1 MEESSLKPNLK
12 QLVKDCQF
20 LFTNLSEKNRS
31 LSEDWNRVMDRL
43 ENQPE
48 TASQSDD
55 AASHLSVGDIAGSFS
70 ALFRH
75 FSQLFETLVG
85 SLQEN
90 EILKKEC
97 HSLQSELARF
107 TEQVI
112 LLDQAQANLKEQ
124 LGAKEAEAARLRS
137 QQAQMDLERTSA
149 LAQIMS
155 HEGQLAEFQ
164 ERFRRL
170 EEDQAYQ
177 AQQEAYHIETIS
189 RLETQAKELQQALSQ
204 AEADKSR
211 AEASLLATEQ
221 AHQQSRQ
228 HHREL
233 ESRIAMLEKALQG
246 LPATGGH
253 EPKAERVVPESR
265 VEKSFESSPEPS
277 LPHEPQEA
285 METPISDFPDLKDI
299 STELSSDAFP
309 FQDTLS
315 EADLL
320 QFQTGSG
327 QIDSLVLRE
336 EELRMD
342 GIENKPIAPEPEAV
356 KTLPFPDDPPSAPDT
371 VESRVEEAPHLP
383 APQPEEFDSRPV
395 EISDGPTP
403 SIMPPDPPEQLAER
417 REEESPADILDRA
430 FEQDSQDLLEP
441 LSTPRDEKLG
451 LEDLSKPSL
460 PASGILSEPFELPG
474 ESETESPPRS
484 EAEAQRPSGLE
495 SASDVLSRM
504 FSKLDSGPEDD
515 LDLDEIL
522 ESLSKPSKPI
532 EAAPSAPA
540 PTPSAGLAD
549 PSPAT
554 PSGSAMPFPYPEI
567 TGEKLD
573 YFHGKRVL
581 LVGGDERFLSDYQ
594 HLFGMAKA
602 GLTYFPSLLQ
612 LEKKGL
618 KICLSE
624 ADAVVVFGRAV
635 NEPGI
640 LRLRQSAEEINCPVV
655 EHLSSGLISLY
666 HYLQKVQ

>member
-1 MEESSLKPNLK
+1 
-12 QLVKDCQF
+12 
-20 LFTNLSEKNRS
+20 
-31 LSEDWNRVMDRL
+31 
-43 ENQPE
+43 
-48 TASQSDD
+48 
-55 AASHLSVGDIAGSFS
+55 
-70 ALFRH
+70 
-75 FSQLFETLVG
+75 
-85 SLQEN
+85 
-90 EILKKEC
+90 
-97 HSLQSELARF
+97 
-107 TEQVI
+107 
-112 LLDQAQANLKEQ
+112 
-124 LGAKEAEAARLRS
+124 
-137 QQAQMDLERTSA
+137 
-149 LAQIMS
+149 
-155 HEGQLAEFQ
+155 
-164 ERFRRL
+164 
-170 EEDQAYQ
+170 
-177 AQQEAYHIETIS
+177 
-189 RLETQAKELQQALSQ
+189 
-204 AEADKSR
+204 
-211 AEASLLATEQ
+211 
-221 AHQQSRQ
+221 
-228 HHREL
+228 
-233 ESRIAMLEKALQG
+233 
-246 LPATGGH
+246 
-253 EPKAERVVPESR
+253 
-265 VEKSFESSPEPS
+265 
-277 LPHEPQEA
+277 
-285 METPISDFPDLKDI
+285 
-299 STELSSDAFP
+299 
-309 FQDTLS
+309 
-315 EADLL
+315 
-320 QFQTGSG
+320 
-327 QIDSLVLRE
+327 
-336 EELRMD
+336 
-342 GIENKPIAPEPEAV
+342 
-356 KTLPFPDDPPSAPDT
+356 
-371 VESRVEEAPHLP
+371 
-383 APQPEEFDSRPV
+383 
-395 EISDGPTP
+395 
-403 SIMPPDPPEQLAER
+403 MPPDPPEQLAER